1 MDSKITDIYN
11 NMYRVKSDES
21 LLSEDT
27 NVTVT
32 FPDGKK
38 ETFNL
43 EDSYGR
49 VLAKQLRVNN
59 SSGVDSAIADIFQNG
74 GWTSKSNPQTAV
86 KTVFKDVIIN
96 TPYDNSVEL
105 VEFLAK
111 NKDSLLKR
119 EEIPTGQV
127 VNFLDLIKSKIPAE
141 FKEGD
146 IDAFIKQVHLKVV
159 PKASTGVGLGESTF
173 SIFGTGKKGTSGDL
187 SWGGAEVEIKT
198 NGPNKGSGAILG
210 GDGSINKVTDR
221 IEAKSDYEN
230 INQTVLKQY
239 RDKLV
244 EIGELHQ
251 NGSADAQVKYD
262 AFRQDSSKLKNLFNN
277 PSFNAVLDTTDTVDE
292 FVNKQLAGKSFKVL
306 SKPKPNPAPENRLIN
321 RLIMRIDASI
331 TTLTNQGT
339 NLPGQMA
346 SFFGPDATKEDYI
359 NIFSEFKT
367 YSDASNINGQVEEFF
382 NQNDYTKFSPRR
394 NYDNFQR
401 LVGAISLVCY
411 QEKLGFDFITAGNDD
426 KMTMAVFN
434 MQSPSVSNVYKQ
446 LDQVPEVSFDLQ
458 IDVYEG
464 GSYKSQTVIAKSP
477 RIKLN

>member
-1 MDSKITDIYN
+1 MNNSITETYN
-11 NMYRVKSDES
+11 NMYRVRTDES
-21 LLSEDT
+21 LLSEET

-49 VLAKQLRVNN
+49 VVARQLRINN
-59 SSGVDSAIADIFQNG
+59 SSGVDTAIADIFQNG
-74 GWTSKSNPQTAV
+74 GWTGNQTAAQ
-86 KTVFKDVIIN
+86 TVFKNIIIN
-96 TPYDNSVEL
+96 TPYDNSVKL

-111 NKDSLLKR
+111 NKDTLLKR
-119 EEIPTGQV
+119 EEIPTAQV
-127 VNFLDLIKSKIPAE
+127 VNFLDLIKSKLPAE
-141 FKEGD
+141 FKDDD
-146 IDAFIKQVHLKVV
+146 IDAFIKQVHLTVI
-159 PKASTGVGLGESTF
+159 PKASTGVGLGEGTF
-173 SIFGTGKKGTSGDL
+173 SIFGTGQKGNSGDL

-210 GDGSINKVTDR
+210 GDGTINKVTDR

-244 EIGELHQ
+244 EIGELYQ
-251 NGSADAQVKYD
+251 SGSTDAQVKYD

-277 PSFNAVLDTTDTVDE
+277 PALNDVLDTTDDVGE
-292 FVNKQLAGKSFKVL
+292 FINKQLYRGSFRVL
-306 SKPKPNPAPENRLIN
+306 SRPRDSSDPEDRLIN
-321 RLIMRIDASI
+321 RLITRIDISI
-331 TTLTNQGT
+331 TTLNNQGT

-346 SFFGPDATKEDYI
+346 SFFGLNATKEDYI

-367 YSDASNINGQVEEFF
+367 YADASNITSQVEEFF
-382 NQNDYTKFSPRR
+382 NQYDYTNFSPRS

-411 QEKLGFDFITAGNDD
+411 QEKLGFDFITTGNDD
-426 KMTMAVFN
+426 KMTMVMLN
-434 MQSPSVSNVYKQ
+434 MQSPSVTSVYKQ

-458 IDVYEG
+458 IDVYAD
-464 GSYKSQTVIAKSP
+464 GSFKSQTVIAKSP